1 MKNKSLRD
9 SKIFFYTVSQKI
21 FVRIDGLI
29 PVNNAGDEALQ
40 DVGHLWRLA
49 VRGVV
54 VNQVTMVKLGER

>member
-9 SKIFFYTVSQKI
+9 SKIFFLYSKSKNICKNSWFDT
-21 FVRIDGLI
+21 GY
-29 PVNNAGDEALQ
+29 AGDEALE